1 MFRYTCYGTLP
12 LLISILIYSL
22 TAVTTLTTAIAPAH
36 AATKVVSND
45 RGGSVSARINEI
57 NKLRKSGTKIRIE
70 GFCASACTLYLG
82 LKSQVCVTETATL
95 AFHGPSTATPGLLL
109 PYDDFQRITAQMAS
123 YYPEPLRRWYMKEGR
138 NNIEGLYSFT
148 GAQLIEMGTRRCS

>member
-1 MFRYTCYGTLP
+1 MFEYTSRGFLP
-12 LLISILIYSL
+12 RLRSILVCSL
-22 TAVTTLTTAIAPAH
+22 VGIGSITSTMGPAQ
-36 AATKVVSND
+36 AATKVVDND
-45 RGGSVSARINEI
+45 RGGSVSDRVNEI
-57 NKLRKSGTKIRIE
+57 KRLRKSGTKIRIQ

-82 LKSQVCVTETATL
+82 LKNQVCVTETATL
-95 AFHGPSTATPGLLL
+95 AFHGPSTATPGLML

-148 GAQLIEMGTRRCS
+148 GAQLIEMGTRRCT